1 MKKLLSLLLCLA
13 LLLCC
18 AIPAFAEE
26 DEAPES
32 VETEVTVAE
41 TAAGALGV
49 ENPTYAAVIE
59 RVCALFG
66 QKMPEI
72 GMLLS
77 AEHTPAELAEE
88 LLALF
93 AGGGSGAAQGNPIS
107 PDSSEAETVADG
119 RAYSVEKRAAYYDKN
134 GNKEYTLIL
143 KAYFVN
149 VAGAPKCI
157 RAEADYTVE
166 NPGRWQIE
174 PAEPVIGQGIATCA
188 FKVTRLFTG
197 VPVKTD
203 TVTLKAEGKPTDT
216 PLTGYVGG
224 DLDYD
229 GRITASDARKALR
242 IAVEREPADADLR
255 KRADV
260 DLDGK
265 ITAADA
271 RHILRAA
278 VL

>member
-1 MKKLLSLLLCLA
+1 MKKLLSLLLSLA

-18 AIPAFAEE
+18 AVPAFAEE
-26 DEAPES
+26 DEAPVP

-49 ENPTYAAVIE
+49 ENPTYAVVIE

-66 QKMPEI
+66 LELPEI

-77 AEHTPAELAEE
+77 AEQPPAELAEE
-88 LLALF
+88 LFRLLF
-93 AGGGSGAAQGNPIS
+93 GGNGASQGNPIS
-107 PDSSEAETVADG
+107 PDSHEAETVADG
-119 RAYSVEKRAAYYDKN
+119 KAYSVEKRVSYYDKN
-134 GNKEYTLIL
+134 GSKEYTLIL

-149 VAGAPKCI
+149 VAGAPTCI

-174 PAEPVIGQGIATCA
+174 PAEPVIGQGSAACA
-188 FKVTRLFTG
+188 FTVTRLFTG

-203 TVTLKAEGKPTDT
+203 TVTLKVGGKPTDT

-229 GRITASDARKALR
+229 GKITAADARKALR
-242 IAVEREPADADLR
+242 IAVELEPADADLR

-260 DLDGK
+260 DCDGK

>member
-26 DEAPES
+26 DEAPEP

-66 QKMPEI
+66 LELPEI

-88 LLALF
+88 LFLLF
-93 AGGGSGAAQGNPIS
+93 SGVGSGAAQGNPPA
-107 PDSSEAETVADG
+107 PDSDEGERVADG
-119 RAYSVEKRAAYYDKN
+119 KAYSVEKRVSYYDKN
-134 GNKEYTLIL
+134 GSKEYTLIL

-149 VAGAPKCI
+149 VAGAPTCI
-157 RAEADYTVE
+157 RTEADYTVE
-166 NPGRWQIE
+166 NPGRWRIE
-174 PAEPVIGQGIATCA
+174 PAEPVIGQGSAACA

-203 TVTLKAEGKPTDT
+203 TVTLKAGGKPTDT

-229 GRITASDARKALR
+229 GKVTAADARKALR
-242 IAVEREPADADLR
+242 IAVELEPADESLR

-260 DLDGK
+260 DCDGK